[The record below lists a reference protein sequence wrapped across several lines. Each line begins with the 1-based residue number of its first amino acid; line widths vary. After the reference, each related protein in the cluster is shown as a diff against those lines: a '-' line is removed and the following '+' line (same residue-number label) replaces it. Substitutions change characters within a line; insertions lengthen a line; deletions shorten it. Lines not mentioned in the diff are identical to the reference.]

1 MKIVITYSLKS
12 AAGVDIV
19 KGCVAY
25 SLKEAEELC
34 QAIEKVGYKILDVT
48 REE

>member
-1 MKIVITYSLKS
+1 MKIYITYELETAYGHKDVHG
-12 AAGVDIV
+12 A
-19 KGCVAY
+19 VAH

-34 QAIEKVGYKILDVT
+34 QAIEKTGYKILDVT